1 MEIENE
7 IEIIDDE
14 YELSRRRMRE
24 LYRMS
29 LILLTKPERLILY
42 KVLKDYRFKRDL
54 VRLIL
59 GLNVL
64 LRTYSKVELLKH
76 IRYFVWEGHIRHF
89 DRYTKFHQK
98 FRRRR
103 PHDIRSLSNM
113 SKFSTLNS
121 NTSRNLAGISKS
133 TTNSRSLN
141 LLTVPVPITGDGR
154 SIASTSTNPSTS
166 RQLKDVRVFTLQRD
180 VGEPSLGFSVR
191 GGAEH
196 GLSVY
201 ISDIDADSAAE
212 RSGLLV
218 GDKILEANNISLKS
232 TASST
237 AVKVLTGSRKLK
249 LVVQRT
255 HKVPEWR
262 LSREKTSWFDVHEGR
277 LISGEFEECG
287 ISHHIR
293 GLDVDVPER
302 RINLTFPR
310 GDRRMGFNIRGG
322 REFGLGIY
330 VSKIDQGGL
339 ADKSGVRVGDQI
351 IDVNGIPFDNITH
364 AHAVEVLKDKKH
376 LILTLRDVGR
386 FPVYKELYAEY
397 TWSDGQLKA
406 ATSTTSLRDI
416 HVVHSEMTTK
426 SPSVADIFSA
436 SRLPSALQNDI
447 FLPNQK
453 MENKLKDDVN
463 DIEDNRNIDSDNDS
477 LMDLDQWASE
487 IRSTSSNGNHSFES
501 DVMYERV
508 KVVVNHDRAAAV
520 RRIET
525 QNAVNDDEYPDRNT
539 HASDDSDDYNDAN
552 PDMIYAKIGKRD
564 PRYTSTSNITDDTE
578 MNNHSCSNQH
588 ERTDSLNSSHGQ
600 SQVSSHKSNESRHL
614 TENRIAMTKQ
624 EERIET
630 ASITGSLYSKVR
642 RLSGGSFKNLADT
655 SLSVYTSPNSLA
667 DPYSDDESPSLTSK
681 DNEGNLSVHEATTLQ
696 IRRPSVSFQE
706 PNLDSDTDSD
716 KEQIYTVT
724 GDIKRVN
731 DDNAKDITEYDL
743 ADGTEYTHRT
753 NEQGTDGEK
762 YDLQTLEVKLQA
774 LKTRQENIGLQE
786 VETLAPKGENET
798 GHQKMGTWKA
808 IKKKIKGSLRIKSP
822 KHSLTLAEPKVS
834 SSGTFE
840 ASSSHRKTGVKS
852 RIDQMN
858 MATLEEEAQKL
869 LNQDE
874 FNAVLRHVKAYH
886 DSCDLERLVDV
897 LVALLDTP
905 EKVMLL
911 KDVRGVLYQH
921 DTVQYDNLVN
931 RYEIEAYQKLS
942 LKLHLPLHHRHNT
955 KPRKTLITTE
965 MENCQ
970 KEDESTPGEAEGGHF
985 HIKSMDQSLKEE
997 AIVDIMKKQRDPSIK
1012 TISPSRNVKIAEE
1025 KSALDH
1031 FEYLEFE
1038 HSEVGS
1044 SIAAFSSHGS
1054 GEIEKIPGSVVVHLS
1069 KTKPTIGIE
1078 FEEHVVNGEREVKV
1092 VRIDKHGAANDD
1104 STIAV
1109 GMVLLGVDRQ
1119 RVEGWTKDEVLA
1131 VIERSYMDK
1140 HHVSMKLILHK
1151 PQSTNF

>member
-262 LSREKTSWFDVHEGR
+262 LSREKT
-277 LISGEFEECG
+277 
-287 ISHHIR
+287 
-293 GLDVDVPER
+293 
-302 RINLTFPR
+302 
-310 GDRRMGFNIRGG
+310 
-322 REFGLGIY
+322 
-330 VSKIDQGGL
+330 IDQGGL

-822 KHSLTLAEPKVS
+822 I
-834 SSGTFE
+834 E

-970 KEDESTPGEAEGGHF
+970 KEDESTPGE
-985 HIKSMDQSLKEE
+985 
-997 AIVDIMKKQRDPSIK
+997 
-1012 TISPSRNVKIAEE
+1012 
-1025 KSALDH
+1025 
-1031 FEYLEFE
+1031 
-1038 HSEVGS
+1038 
-1044 SIAAFSSHGS
+1044 
-1054 GEIEKIPGSVVVHLS
+1054 
-1069 KTKPTIGIE
+1069 GIE

-1131 VIERSYMDK
+1131 VIERM
-1140 HHVSMKLILHK
+1140 
-1151 PQSTNF
+1151 N